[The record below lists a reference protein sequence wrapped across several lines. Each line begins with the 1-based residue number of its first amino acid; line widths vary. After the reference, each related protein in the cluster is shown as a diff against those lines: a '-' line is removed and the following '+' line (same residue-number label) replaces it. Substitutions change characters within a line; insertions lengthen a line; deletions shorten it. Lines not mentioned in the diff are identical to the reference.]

1 MTGKIVYDLII
12 KKGGILNDKK
22 IMLSFIVLILIILGG
37 ICLKKKYK
45 VVNNISNNLN
55 SAKLDLTN
63 NNDERNVKKVK
74 MSIKEGTL
82 TQSSA
87 SIIILDNNDTPY
99 AYDEWFRIDRKVN
112 NKWEEVNRINNNYI
126 VRDIAYDIRKNKKL
140 ETTVKWG
147 DLYGELKKGKYR
159 LVKKVYDNDG
169 NDIYISTEFIIE
181 K

>member
-1 MTGKIVYDLII
+1 MI
-12 KKGGILNDKK
+12 KKF
-22 IMLSFIVLILIILGG
+22 MLSFIVLILIILGG
-37 ICLKKKYK
+37 IYFTKKYK

-63 NNDERNVKKVK
+63 NNDERNVEKVK

-147 DLYGELKKGKYR
+147 DLYGELKKGEYR

>member
-1 MTGKIVYDLII
+1 MYTKVHIA
-12 KKGGILNDKK
+12 
-22 IMLSFIVLILIILGG
+22 
-37 ICLKKKYK
+37 LKRKY

>member
-1 MTGKIVYDLII
+1 MI
-12 KKGGILNDKK
+12 KK
-22 IMLSFIVLILIILGG
+22 IMLFFIVLILIILGG
-37 ICLKKKYK
+37 IYFIKKYK
-45 VVNNISNNLN
+45 VVNNISNNSNL
-55 SAKLDLTN
+55 AKLKLTN
-63 NNDERNVKKVK
+63 NNERSIGKVK

-82 TQSSA
+82 TPFSA
-87 SIIILDNNDTPY
+87 SIIILDNNDSPY

-112 NKWEEVNRINNNYI
+112 EKWEEVSRINNNYI

-147 DLYGELKKGKYR
+147 DLYGELKKGEYR

>member
-1 MTGKIVYDLII
+1 MM
-12 KKGGILNDKK
+12 KK

-37 ICLKKKYK
+37 IYFIKKFK
-45 VVNNISNNLN
+45 VVNNISNNSN

-63 NNDERNVKKVK
+63 NNDERNIEKVK
-74 MSIKEGTL
+74 MLIKEGTL
-82 TQSSA
+82 TPSSA
-87 SIIILDNNDTPY
+87 SIIILDNNDNPY
-99 AYDEWFRIDRKVN
+99 AYDEWFKIDRKVN
-112 NKWEEVNRINNNYI
+112 NKWEEVNQINNNYI

-147 DLYGELKKGKYR
+147 DLYGELKKGEYR

>member
-1 MTGKIVYDLII
+1 M
-12 KKGGILNDKK
+12 
-22 IMLSFIVLILIILGG
+22 FITD
-37 ICLKKKYK
+37 
-45 VVNNISNNLN
+45 LN

-63 NNDERNVKKVK
+63 NNDERNVEKVK

-87 SIIILDNNDTPY
+87 SIIILDNNDIPY

-147 DLYGELKKGKYR
+147 DLYGELKKGEYR

-169 NDIYISTEFIIE
+169 NDIYISTEFRIE

>member
-1 MTGKIVYDLII
+1 
-12 KKGGILNDKK
+12 
-22 IMLSFIVLILIILGG
+22 MLSFIVLILIILGG
-37 ICLKKKYK
+37 VYFIKKYK
-45 VVNNISNNLN
+45 VVNNISNNSN

-63 NNDERNVKKVK
+63 NNVEKVK

-147 DLYGELKKGKYR
+147 DLYGELKKGEYR